1 MDHIQ
6 LRSQDPGYFLD
17 RVLEYSEHLPGQV
30 LDVEGNP
37 VSSLNSQDFWELVI
51 RNVLAEAYA
60 FVISW
65 DLLSKQAT
73 KLADFQDKYAHMLSP
88 WKKLDDFMME
98 FLVFWHALEKQS
110 EAPTVVC
117 AISPFSPFVL
127 SLNSLYL
134 APKCLSSLEAFR
146 VAFHLHNFYS

>member
-1 MDHIQ
+1 
-6 LRSQDPGYFLD
+6 
-17 RVLEYSEHLPGQV
+17 
-30 LDVEGNP
+30 
-37 VSSLNSQDFWELVI
+37 
-51 RNVLAEAYA
+51 
-60 FVISW
+60 
-65 DLLSKQAT
+65 
-73 KLADFQDKYAHMLSP
+73 MLSP

-134 APKCLSSLEAFR
+134 APKCLSPLEAFR
-146 VAFHLHNFYS
+146 VAFHCITSTLKSSNAERGNTDPAII